1 MADVDGIVCLPA
13 LGGESTAEERL
24 RELLAAAFGSEW
36 SAQTLIGLLGEAG
49 ANPGAEDRGTWLR
62 DGFFKDHCR
71 VFSNRPFIWQIWDGR
86 GDGFSAFVNYHKLDR
101 KLLERLTYDYL
112 GSWWIGRLNDEV
124 RQQVPGAEA
133 RLASAADLKAK
144 LQLILEGE
152 PPYDI
157 YVRWKPLAKQPLGWE
172 PDLDDGVRM
181 NIRPFMEAGI
191 LRAKPNIKWDK
202 DRGKN
207 PDGTERIND
216 LHYTLAQ
223 KRAAR
228 EGVS

>member
-1 MADVDGIVCLPA
+1 LDV
-13 LGGESTAEERL
+13 
-24 RELLAAAFGSEW
+24 LLA
-36 SAQTLIGLLGEAG
+36 EAG
-49 ANPGAEDRGTWLR
+49 GKPGAVNLDRWLR
-62 DGFFKDHCR
+62 DGFFKDHSK

-86 GDGFSAFVNYHKLDR
+86 PDGFSALVNYLKMDR

-124 RQQVPGAEA
+124 RQQIPGAEV
-133 RLASAADLKAK
+133 RLLAAEALKGK
-144 LQLILEGE
+144 LELILEGE

-157 YVRWKPLAKQPLGWE
+157 YVRWKSLAEQPMGWE

-181 NIRPFMEAGI
+181 NIRPFVEAGI

-216 LHYTLAQ
+216 LHFTLAE

-228 EGVS
+228 GGVTS